1 LAASIKDNT
10 LIQIRNL
17 GNIMSK
23 NTAEKLFSSC
33 SIGGLT
39 LKNRTVMAPM
49 TRTFSPDYIP
59 NKDVAQYYRRRAE
72 GNVGLIITEG
82 TFISHKAANG
92 YERVPA
98 IFGEEALAGW
108 KNVVEEVHAAGGKI
122 APQLWHVGSVRK
134 EGIGPD
140 KSVPAHSPSGL
151 FKPGAEN
158 GVAMSQDDIDE
169 VVASFAQAALDS
181 KNIGFDAIEVHGA
194 HGYLVDQ
201 FFWEGTNQRTDGYG
215 GSLENRARFGV
226 EIVEAIRAA
235 VGEDFP
241 IIFRFSQ
248 WKQQNYDAK
257 LCQTPE
263 ELETFLTL
271 LSNAGVDIFHA
282 STRRF
287 WLPEFEGSDLNLAGW
302 TKKLT
307 NKPVITVGSVG
318 LDSDFTG
325 EGSMDLGGTSNPT
338 GIDGLLERLNNDE
351 FDLVAIGRALLVDAQ
366 WVNKI
371 RDKKEGEI
379 APFNKEALMKLS

>member
-1 LAASIKDNT
+1 
-10 LIQIRNL
+10 
-17 GNIMSK
+17 MS
-23 NTAEKLFSSC
+23 NTATKKLNKLFEPLTTT
-33 SIGGLT
+33 GLT

-49 TRTFSPDYIP
+49 TRSFSPNNIP
-59 NKDVAQYYRRRAE
+59 TQEVADYYRRRAE

-98 IFGEEALAGW
+98 IYGEQALAGW
-108 KNVVEEVHAAGGKI
+108 KNVVEEVHKAGGKI

-134 EGIGPD
+134 EGMEPD
-140 KSVPAHSPSGL
+140 KSVPAYSPSGL
-151 FKPGAEN
+151 YKPGSPN
-158 GVAMSQDDIDE
+158 GVAMSQADINN
-169 VVASFAQAALDS
+169 VVASFAQAALDA
-181 KNIGFDAIEVHGA
+181 KNLGFDAIEVHGA

-215 GSLENRARFGV
+215 GSLENRTRFGV
-226 EIVEAIRAA
+226 EIVKAIRAA
-235 VGEDFP
+235 VGESFP

-248 WKQQNYDAK
+248 WKLQDYKAK

-263 ELETFLTL
+263 ELGIFLGL
-271 LSNAGVDIFHA
+271 LSDAGVDIFHA

-287 WLPEFEGSDLNLAGW
+287 WLPEFEGADLNLAGW

-325 EGSMDLGGTSNPT
+325 DGSKDLSGTSNPT
-338 GIDGLLERLNNDE
+338 GIDGLLNRLNKNE
-351 FDLVAIGRALLVDAQ
+351 FDLVAIGRALLVDPNWVDKIKAQ
-366 WVNKI
+366 
-371 RDKKEGEI
+371 KEDEI
-379 APFNKEALMKLS
+379 APFNKKALMTLS

>member
-1 LAASIKDNT
+1 MSNT
-10 LIQIRNL
+10 
-17 GNIMSK
+17 SAK
-23 NTAEKLFSSC
+23 KKSDKLFESFVAK
-33 SIGGLT
+33 GLT

-49 TRTFSPDYIP
+49 TRTFSPNNIP
-59 NKDVAQYYRRRAE
+59 TQDVADYYRRRAE

-98 IFGEEALAGW
+98 IYGEEALAGW
-108 KNVVEEVHAAGGKI
+108 KNVVDEVHKAGGKI

-134 EGIGPD
+134 EGIGPE
-140 KSVPAHSPSGL
+140 KSVPAYSPSGL
-151 FKPGAEN
+151 FKPDAPN
-158 GVAMSQDDIDE
+158 GVAMTQEDINE
-169 VVASFAQAALDS
+169 VVASFAQAAADS
-181 KNIGFDAIEVHGA
+181 KAVGFDAIEVHGA

-201 FFWEGTNQRTDGYG
+201 FFWEGTNQRDDQYG
-215 GSLENRARFGV
+215 GSLENRARFAV

-248 WKQQNYDAK
+248 WKQQDYNAK

-263 ELETFLTL
+263 ELATFLTL
-271 LSNAGVDIFHA
+271 LTDAGVDVFHA

-325 EGSMDLGGTSNPT
+325 EGSKDLSGTSNPT
-338 GIDGLLERLNNDE
+338 GIEGLLDRLNNDE
-351 FDLVAIGRALLVDAQ
+351 FDLVAIGRALLVDPD

-371 RDKKEGEI
+371 KDQKEDEI
-379 APFNKEALMKLS
+379 APFNKDALMTLS

>member
-1 LAASIKDNT
+1 
-10 LIQIRNL
+10 
-17 GNIMSK
+17 MS
-23 NTAEKLFSSC
+23 NNNSDKLFESL

-49 TRTFSPDYIP
+49 TRTFSPNYIP
-59 NKDVAQYYRRRAE
+59 TKEVAEYYRRRAE

-82 TFISHKAANG
+82 TFINHKAANG

-98 IFGEEALAGW
+98 IYGKEALAGW
-108 KNVVEEVHAAGGKI
+108 KQVVDEVHAAGGKI

-140 KSVPAHSPSGL
+140 KSVPAYSPSGL
-151 FKPGAEN
+151 YKPEAEN
-158 GVAMSQDDIDE
+158 GVAMSQEDIND
-169 VVASFAQAALDS
+169 VITAFAQAAVDS
-181 KNIGFDAIEVHGA
+181 KAAGFDAVEVHGA

-215 GSLENRARFGV
+215 GSLENRTRFAV

-235 VGEDFP
+235 VGENFP

-248 WKQQNYDAK
+248 WKQQDYNAK
-257 LCQTPE
+257 LCKTPD
-263 ELETFLTL
+263 ELNTFLTL

-287 WLPEFEGSDLNLAGW
+287 WLPEFEGSNLNLAGW

-325 EGSMDLGGTSNPT
+325 EGSMDLSGTSNPT
-338 GIDGLLERLNNDE
+338 SIDGLLDRLNNDE

-371 RDKKEGEI
+371 RDKKEDEI
-379 APFNKEALMKLS
+379 APFNKEALMTLS

>member
-1 LAASIKDNT
+1 M
-10 LIQIRNL
+10 
-17 GNIMSK
+17 GNH
-23 NTAEKLFSSC
+23 NADKLFESFST
-33 SIGGLT
+33 GGLT

-59 NKDVAQYYRRRAE
+59 TKDVADYYRRRAE

-98 IFGEEALAGW
+98 IYGEQALAGW
-108 KNVVEEVHAAGGKI
+108 KHVVDEVHAAGGKI

-140 KSVPAHSPSGL
+140 KSVPAYSPSGL

-158 GVAMSQDDIDE
+158 GVAMSQEDINE
-169 VVASFAQAALDS
+169 VVASFAQAALDA

-215 GSLENRARFGV
+215 GSLEKRARFAI
-226 EIVEAIRAA
+226 EIIEAIRAA
-235 VGEDFP
+235 VGVDFP

-248 WKQQNYDAK
+248 WKQQDYNAK

-263 ELETFLTL
+263 ELDTFLTL

-287 WLPEFEGSDLNLAGW
+287 WLAEFEGSDLNLAGW

-325 EGSMDLGGTSNPT
+325 EGSKDLSGTSNPT
-338 GIDGLLERLNNDE
+338 SIDGLLARLNNDE

-379 APFNKEALMKLS
+379 SPFNKEALMKLS